1 MSASSGGHRH
11 HAIDYLEFLAPD
23 LTAVKEFYHSA
34 FGWTFTDYGD
44 DYCGFSDGRTHDGAP
59 LESGGIARGAPV
71 QGGPLVVLYSSALEA
86 TRDAVAKAGGK
97 ITKDIFAFPG
107 GRRFEFEDPA
117 GNRLAA
123 WSH

>member
-1 MSASSGGHRH
+1 MSASDGHRH
-11 HAIDYLEFLAPD
+11 HGIDYLELVAPD

-44 DYCGFSDGRTHDGAP
+44 DYCGFSDGRSHDGAP
-59 LESGGIARGAPV
+59 LEAGGFMRGAPV
-71 QGGPLVVLYSSALEA
+71 QGGPLVVLFSSSLEA
-86 TRDAVAKAGGK
+86 TRDAVAKAGGR
-97 ITKDIFAFPG
+97 ITKDIFPFPG